1 MKKFSIIIWSFRQIA
16 KVSIAKLIIKVFLAL
31 ATAFV
36 PVAVIIQIGRV
47 LDMVSSQDV
56 VSYEFMIMP
65 MMFLVC
71 LLALNSFFFYGSGI
85 IATSVNASLG
95 IHLKYDLVEAMSCF
109 PAQSYFD
116 KSCCDKFQQA
126 EEGMSNI
133 ADIIDNL
140 FTFISSL
147 ASFVISLIVISR
159 TSIWCILPIIAFF
172 AVAYRMNM
180 LSKKISHNTW
190 LDQTTDRR
198 YAYYL
203 GSLFFDR
210 HIMKE
215 IKTWQTQN
223 MIIDKWSD
231 LTNKMRM
238 ERLANDKK
246 SNSYFAYY
254 HVFSEV
260 SSILVLLIALWVFEM
275 GEIGAGDIVVVW
287 QLSKSTMNLVQELT
301 STYSTIYYD
310 NEKIGIAKSIIENS
324 SVNER
329 EIQFGEDMMSSADI
343 FDFELKDVWFAYSEE
358 RNVLQSINMKIN
370 RGETV
375 AIFGENG
382 SGKSTLINLMT
393 GLYKPS
399 KGKVLIRNKEAVT
412 YKENVLGIAFQE
424 FVRYPFSFREN
435 VGYGFIEEIC
445 DDISIR
451 LASQQGSATDILER
465 CGIDGIMSK
474 TLDNE
479 GNELSGGEWQRVAIS
494 RANMGQKSLM
504 VYDEPSAK
512 LDPISELNQFQRL
525 KEVFRGRTIV
535 LVSHRIGFAKLADR
549 IVVLKDGK
557 IVEDGSHA
565 ELMGSHGEYK
575 RLYDEQVKWY
585 DIGDQL

>member
-1 MKKFSIIIWSFRQIA
+1 M
-16 KVSIAKLIIKVFLAL
+16 
-31 ATAFV
+31 
-36 PVAVIIQIGRV
+36 
-47 LDMVSSQDV
+47 
-56 VSYEFMIMP
+56 
-65 MMFLVC
+65 
-71 LLALNSFFFYGSGI
+71 
-85 IATSVNASLG
+85 
-95 IHLKYDLVEAMSCF
+95 
-109 PAQSYFD
+109 
-116 KSCCDKFQQA
+116 
-126 EEGMSNI
+126 
-133 ADIIDNL
+133 
-140 FTFISSL
+140 
-147 ASFVISLIVISR
+147 
-159 TSIWCILPIIAFF
+159 
-172 AVAYRMNM
+172 
-180 LSKKISHNTW
+180 
-190 LDQTTDRR
+190 
-198 YAYYL
+198 

-451 LASQQGSATDILER
+451 LASQQGAATDILER

>member
-1 MKKFSIIIWSFRQIA
+1 
-16 KVSIAKLIIKVFLAL
+16 
-31 ATAFV
+31 
-36 PVAVIIQIGRV
+36 
-47 LDMVSSQDV
+47 
-56 VSYEFMIMP
+56 
-65 MMFLVC
+65 
-71 LLALNSFFFYGSGI
+71 
-85 IATSVNASLG
+85 
-95 IHLKYDLVEAMSCF
+95 
-109 PAQSYFD
+109 
-116 KSCCDKFQQA
+116 
-126 EEGMSNI
+126 MSNI

-451 LASQQGSATDILER
+451 LASQQGAATDILER